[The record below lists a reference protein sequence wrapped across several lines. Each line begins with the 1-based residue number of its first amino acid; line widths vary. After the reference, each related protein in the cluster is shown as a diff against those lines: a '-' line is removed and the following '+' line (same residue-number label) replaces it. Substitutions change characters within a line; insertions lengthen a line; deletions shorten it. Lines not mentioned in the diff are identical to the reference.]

1 MTYAGNLQNRIE
13 KLLPREPILVRN
25 ILKEFPNIHAVDMA
39 LHRMEKKG
47 QIIRFEKGIY
57 YKPMKTRL
65 GQLGID
71 KDALIKA
78 KYLYKD
84 GELHG
89 YITGPQ
95 VWNQWGL
102 TTQIPKGQWIALA
115 DIRQKKV
122 DKMLDLLII
131 KSRGDVT
138 EKSVSALQFLDVLE
152 YMDQIQDSDKETVL
166 MKLMEIFKNR
176 MDVQGRVSIIDQ
188 ARHYPKTV
196 QVLAG
201 LIAETAIKNEPY
213 FTVILSSLKDE
224 VCKGKKVKLDFQ
236 PDVFEGNRAWGNY
249 YASAVKR

>member
-13 KLLPREPILVRN
+13 QLLPREPILVRN

-39 LHRMEKKG
+39 LHRMERKG
-47 QIIRFEKGIY
+47 QITRFEKGIY

-71 KDALIKA
+71 KDALIMA

-122 DKMLDLLII
+122 DKTLDLLIVRA
-131 KSRGDVT
+131 RGDVT
-138 EKSVSALQFLDVLE
+138 EKSVLALQFLDVLE
-152 YMDQIQDSDKETVL
+152 YMDQIQDSDKETVI
-166 MKLMEIFKNR
+166 MKLMEIFKSR

-188 ARHYPKTV
+188 AQHYPKLV

-201 LIAETAIKNEPY
+201 LIAETAVKNEPY
-213 FTVILSSLKDE
+213 FTVILNALKDK
-224 VCKGKKVKLDFQ
+224 VCKGKKVKLDFRA
-236 PDVFEGNRAWGNY
+236 DVFEGNRTWGNY
-249 YASAVKR
+249 YASSSKR

>member
-39 LHRMEKKG
+39 LHRMERKG
-47 QIIRFEKGIY
+47 QITRFEKGIY

-65 GQLGID
+65 GELGVD

-78 KYLYKD
+78 KYLYED
-84 GELHG
+84 GELCG
-89 YITGPQ
+89 YYTGPQ
-95 VWNQWGL
+95 IWNQWGL
-102 TTQIPKGQWIALA
+102 TTQIPKGPWIALA

-122 DKMLDLLII
+122 DEKLDLLII
-131 KSRGDVT
+131 KARGNVT
-138 EKSVSALQFLDVLE
+138 EKTMPALQFLDVLE
-152 YMDQIQDSDKETVL
+152 YMNQIQDSDKETVL
-166 MKLMEIFKNR
+166 IKLMEIFKSR
-176 MDVQGRVSIIDQ
+176 MDVQSRVSVIDQ

-213 FTVILSSLKDE
+213 FTVILNALKDK
-224 VCKGKKVKLDFQ
+224 VCQGKKVKLDFQ
-236 PDVFEGNRAWGNY
+236 ADVFEGNKTWGNY
-249 YASAVKR
+249 YASSSKR